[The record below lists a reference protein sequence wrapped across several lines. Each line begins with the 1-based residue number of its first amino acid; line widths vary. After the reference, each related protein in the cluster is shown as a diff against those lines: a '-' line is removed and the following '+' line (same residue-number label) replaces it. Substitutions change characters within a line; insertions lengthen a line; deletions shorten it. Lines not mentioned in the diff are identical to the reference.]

1 MSYWLLSSASPDND
15 QSIVGMY
22 RSPFS
27 LVVQIEGG
35 GRGGFFVPEAPSSE
49 GVADAESGGE

>member
-1 MSYWLLSSASPDND
+1 M
-15 QSIVGMY
+15 VGMY

-35 GRGGFFVPEAPSSE
+35 GRGGFFVRVCPSSV
-49 GVADAESGGE
+49 GVTAALRGGE